1 MERELEDFKVEIKNS
16 KELQVAVESN
26 KVAASQA
33 ITQNNKLK
41 AELEKL
47 NQIIEHQVIVYVKGK
62 YFISLEYNKY
72 LIKEIN
78 FSRIMRK
85 WYSIIRLSKKE

>member
-16 KELQVAVESN
+16 KELQMAVESN

-62 YFISLEYNKY
+62 YFIFLEY
-72 LIKEIN
+72 IG
-78 FSRIMRK
+78 
-85 WYSIIRLSKKE
+85 

>member
-1 MERELEDFKVEIKNS
+1 M
-16 KELQVAVESN
+16 AVESN

-62 YFISLEYNKY
+62 YFIFLEY
-72 LIKEIN
+72 IG
-78 FSRIMRK
+78 
-85 WYSIIRLSKKE
+85 